1 MGFARKI
8 QRLPSVFSE
17 EQNERTPK
25 SVSGAEFEL
34 PSFIFEISSN
44 TLCWSLETRAF
55 LRDSKASEKGHSGA
69 RRRIDPLNAT
79 NNFIREK
86 LEPLSIDKPLG
97 LTPSRRSSRLQ
108 LSLSLPLK
116 ACVYWNTFFATL
128 VVLSCASAVFRIPI
142 SRSSWFLLGASLC
155 LAVYLASHL
164 RVQVIVR
171 CLAHS
176 GIALAAGLSGA
187 LLSTRFFYT
196 GFLSWYPDAW
206 SYCGFAQYLE
216 QYSRGRL
223 VGSNPMTAMAAGL
236 SGTRFGTPAL
246 LALFNN
252 LTRVNVVTCAVF
264 FWCFV
269 TITLYLGSYLLARA
283 CKFNTFGAIFFGL
296 FCVTSGWVLDALLIG
311 SWDNLLFVCF
321 LPGVIANGILL
332 SKRSFSRRFLILV
345 AVPLG
350 ALLYVYPEGV
360 LISAVLFCPLL
371 FLLTFQLFRGAPQ
384 RIWQFLLMICG
395 AVIVA
400 LPYLPIFLPFV
411 VQQLATGAQH
421 PRPGESTFPRLLT
434 INPDLL
440 PSLFGFGTE
449 FGTVKVGLPDH
460 ILAVAVFITLAA
472 GLVGA
477 NKTVRSLICSLLPLA
492 GLLLWFDVH
501 EKYDYAAFKL
511 LLIALP
517 AYGIALCQGAMNLS
531 KIFSGERTR
540 LFLTAAIL
548 FLPPWL
554 GRASHSC
561 LFANRPAIALDPY
574 NTRSL
579 RQYADLVQVVR
590 IAQKRPILFLAND
603 EARLAWGLIFLN
615 GSSLVIPNKPWYL
628 AAPGYMALAARMEP
642 VRGRVDLVLSDSAT
656 GPSRWNNG
664 ILFLRRVPE
673 RGTIVDVQAP
683 CGLENQGDATCFWMD
698 NRPVTVS
705 VYCLHPER
713 ARLTVS
719 GWSPGPDIAQQGQTS
734 VRFQLGSEIKT
745 LSPDQR
751 ELGAVDLRAG
761 LNQISLQC
769 LAEDNGATNS
779 NGDPR
784 RLLIGLKGLT
794 LDSE

>member
-1 MGFARKI
+1 MWLNQQLTK
-8 QRLPSVFSE
+8 LL
-17 EQNERTPK
+17 T
-25 SVSGAEFEL
+25 
-34 PSFIFEISSN
+34 
-44 TLCWSLETRAF
+44 
-55 LRDSKASEKGHSGA
+55 GA
-69 RRRIDPLNAT
+69 RCRIKPLSAT

-86 LEPLSIDKPLG
+86 LEPLSIDEPVG
-97 LTPSRRSSRLQ
+97 LTPSSRGSRLQ
-108 LSLSLPLK
+108 QSVSIPLK

-128 VVLSCASAVFRIPI
+128 VVLSCASAVFRVPI
-142 SRSSWFLLGASLC
+142 RRSSWFLLGASLC
-155 LAVYLASHL
+155 LGLYLASHL

-171 CLAHS
+171 CLVHS
-176 GIALAAGLSGA
+176 GIALAAGLSA
-187 LLSTRFFYT
+187 AFLSTRFLYT

-216 QYSRGRL
+216 KYSRGL
-223 VGSNPMTAMAAGL
+223 LPGSNPMTAMAAGL

-283 CKFNTFGAIFFGL
+283 CKFKTFGAIFFAL
-296 FCVTSGWVLDALLIG
+296 FCVTSGSALDALLIG

-321 LPGVIANGILL
+321 LPGVIASSILL

-350 ALLYVYPEGV
+350 ALFYVYPEGV
-360 LISAVLFCPLL
+360 LISAVLFSPLL
-371 FLLTFQLFRGAPQ
+371 FLLTLRLLRGAPQ
-384 RIWQFLLMICG
+384 RIWQFLLLICG
-395 AVIVA
+395 AIIVA
-400 LPYLPIFLPFV
+400 LPYLPIFSPFI
-411 VQQLATGAQH
+411 VQQLATGAHH
-421 PRPGESTFPRLLT
+421 PRPGEGTFPRLLA

-440 PSLFGFGTE
+440 PSLLGFGTE
-449 FGTVKVGLPDH
+449 FGTVKVGLSDH
-460 ILAVAVFITLAA
+460 ILAVAAFVTLAA
-472 GLVGA
+472 GFVGA
-477 NKTVRSLICSLLPLA
+477 NKIVKSLTWSLLPLG
-492 GLLLWFDVH
+492 GLLLWFELR
-501 EKYDYAAFKL
+501 EKWDYAAFKL

-531 KIFSGERTR
+531 SIFSDKRTR
-540 LFLTAAIL
+540 IFLSAAIL
-548 FLPPWL
+548 FLPPWV
-554 GRASHSC
+554 GRVSHSW
-561 LFANRPAIALDPY
+561 LFAKQPAIALDPY

-579 RQYADLVQVVR
+579 HKYADLVQVVR
-590 IAQKRPILFLAND
+590 IAQKRPILFLADD
-603 EARLAWGLIFLN
+603 EAKLAWGLIFLN
-615 GSSLVIPNKPWYL
+615 GSSLVVPTKPWYL

-642 VRGRVDLVLSDSAT
+642 VRGPVDLVLSEFASGT
-656 GPSRWNNG
+656 SRWNNG
-664 ILFLRRVPE
+664 ILFLRQVSE
-673 RGTIVDVQAP
+673 GGTIVNVQAP
-683 CGLENQGDATCFWMD
+683 CGLENQGDETCFWMD
-698 NRPVTVS
+698 KRPVTIS
-705 VYCLHPER
+705 VYCLRPER

-734 VRFQLGSEIKT
+734 VRFQLGSHIKT

-751 ELGAVDLRAG
+751 ELGVVDLRAG

-794 LDSE
+794 LESK